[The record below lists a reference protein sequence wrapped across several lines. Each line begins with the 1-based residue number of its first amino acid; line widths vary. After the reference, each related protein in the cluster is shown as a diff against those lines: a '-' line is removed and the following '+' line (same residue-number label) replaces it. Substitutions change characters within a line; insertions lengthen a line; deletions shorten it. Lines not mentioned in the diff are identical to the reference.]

1 MEERN
6 ITRYRLEQSNQKVY
20 ILTTSLISD
29 KLKILCQDSNSQI
42 FIGLFSL
49 LDLIYISQYFTEI
62 KSVEQV
68 QKYLNGIIER
78 QRVEIFQNE
87 NTANMIIHLIN
98 NDNINIPLKKMVVN
112 TQKKPDIQYAQVSP
126 IVKSSNRLNVNYNT
140 LTNPQTKRNNKQNSQ
155 SNIYKQNKSP
165 KQNLINQN
173 YLNDYFSH
181 EVSNIDT
188 NLNINNEKAIANNTN
203 NNINMKKLIASPAS
217 MSSSFSQA
225 DSFHSL
231 NLEQIMPKKG
241 ITKIKPQDKISQEIK
256 MVSKQVEK
264 YMKEIITYKKE
275 IIQLTNESALLQK
288 ENDKLKKQ
296 IESFKNI
303 IKEYETQTNSL
314 KNEFANIQKDILSY
328 QNKNIELIKLNE
340 EYENEN
346 EQLKNEIEI
355 VEKENSEL
363 KSEKSSK
370 SPENKSEVIKNK
382 ELIKLNE
389 DLKNKLELT
398 TKENSELKALIE
410 KLKKNSQNSEN
421 KKEETKSKELLKLNK
436 DLKNKLVSFIK
447 ENCELKSEIEELK
460 KISKNE
466 GNKIEETKNTELLKP
481 NEDLKNKLELFK
493 KENAELKSENE
504 KLKKSFESF
513 ENNTQQMKNLNQELN
528 KYKIYLKENVELK
541 NQVINLENQ
550 IQELMQEKQEEEEE
564 GEEEEDEE
572 EKEKE
577 ETNNKNLNKD
587 EKDKEVEGDIIKN
600 LNELE
605 LITNKIN
612 KKNKKLI
619 IKLLYKASVDSDKAS
634 AFHQKCDSAKN
645 TIVLVETKDG
655 KRFGGYTSC
664 SWKGNCVEKGDK
676 KAFLFSFD
684 KMKTYDNIPGEDAI
698 GCYPKFG
705 PVFLGCQIK
714 IFDNCFTKG
723 GSTFEKELNFETEED
738 YELTGGQRN
747 FEVKDIEVYEVIF
760 RKI

>member
-98 NDNINIPLKKMVVN
+98 NDNISIPLKKKVVN
-112 TQKKPDIQYAQVSP
+112 TQKKLDIQYAQVSP
-126 IVKSSNRLNVNYNT
+126 IIKSSNRLNVNYNT

-165 KQNLINQN
+165 KQNLTNQN

-231 NLEQIMPKKG
+231 NIEQIMPKKG
-241 ITKIKPQDKISQEIK
+241 IIKIKPQDKISQEIK
-256 MVSKQVEK
+256 MVSKQEEK

-296 IESFKNI
+296 IETFKNI

-328 QNKNIELIKLNE
+328 QNKNNELIKLNE

-355 VEKENSEL
+355 FEKENSEL
-363 KSEKSSK
+363 KSEKGSK
-370 SPENKSEVIKNK
+370 SPENKTEVIKNK

-421 KKEETKSKELLKLNK
+421 KKEETKNKELLKLNK
-436 DLKNKLVSFIK
+436 DLKNKLDSFIK
-447 ENCELKSEIEELK
+447 ENSELKSEIEEFK

-466 GNKIEETKNTELLKP
+466 GNKKEETKNAELLKP
-481 NEDLKNKLELFK
+481 NEDLKNRLELFK

-528 KYKIYLKENVELK
+528 KYKIYLKENAELK

-550 IQELMQEKQEEEEE
+550 IQELMREKQEEEEE

-572 EKEKE
+572 EKE

-587 EKDKEVEGDIIKN
+587 EKEKEVEGDIIQN

-664 SWKGNCVEKGDK
+664 SCKGNCVEKGDK

-684 KMKTYDNIPGEDAI
+684 KMKTYDNIPGEAAI

>member
-98 NDNINIPLKKMVVN
+98 NDNISIPLKKKVVN
-112 TQKKPDIQYAQVSP
+112 TQKKLDIQYAQVSP
-126 IVKSSNRLNVNYNT
+126 IIKSSNRLNVNYNT
-140 LTNPQTKRNNKQNSQ
+140 LTNPSKKRNNMQNSE

-165 KQNLINQN
+165 KQNLTNQN

-188 NLNINNEKAIANNTN
+188 NLNINNEKAFANNTN

-231 NLEQIMPKKG
+231 NIEQIMPKKG
-241 ITKIKPQDKISQEIK
+241 IIKIKPQDKISQEIK

-275 IIQLTNESALLQK
+275 IIQLTNESVLLQK
-288 ENDKLKKQ
+288 ENDKFKKQ

-328 QNKNIELIKLNE
+328 QNKNNELIKLNE

-355 VEKENSEL
+355 FEKENSEL
-363 KSEKSSK
+363 KS
-370 SPENKSEVIKNK
+370 
-382 ELIKLNE
+382 
-389 DLKNKLELT
+389 
-398 TKENSELKALIE
+398 
-410 KLKKNSQNSEN
+410 
-421 KKEETKSKELLKLNK
+421 
-436 DLKNKLVSFIK
+436 
-447 ENCELKSEIEELK
+447 
-460 KISKNE
+460 
-466 GNKIEETKNTELLKP
+466 
-481 NEDLKNKLELFK
+481 
-493 KENAELKSENE
+493 
-504 KLKKSFESF
+504 
-513 ENNTQQMKNLNQELN
+513 
-528 KYKIYLKENVELK
+528 
-541 NQVINLENQ
+541 
-550 IQELMQEKQEEEEE
+550 
-564 GEEEEDEE
+564 
-572 EKEKE
+572 
-577 ETNNKNLNKD
+577 
-587 EKDKEVEGDIIKN
+587 
-600 LNELE
+600 
-605 LITNKIN
+605 
-612 KKNKKLI
+612 
-619 IKLLYKASVDSDKAS
+619 
-634 AFHQKCDSAKN
+634 
-645 TIVLVETKDG
+645 
-655 KRFGGYTSC
+655 
-664 SWKGNCVEKGDK
+664 
-676 KAFLFSFD
+676 
-684 KMKTYDNIPGEDAI
+684 
-698 GCYPKFG
+698 
-705 PVFLGCQIK
+705 
-714 IFDNCFTKG
+714 
-723 GSTFEKELNFETEED
+723 
-738 YELTGGQRN
+738 
-747 FEVKDIEVYEVIF
+747 
-760 RKI
+760 